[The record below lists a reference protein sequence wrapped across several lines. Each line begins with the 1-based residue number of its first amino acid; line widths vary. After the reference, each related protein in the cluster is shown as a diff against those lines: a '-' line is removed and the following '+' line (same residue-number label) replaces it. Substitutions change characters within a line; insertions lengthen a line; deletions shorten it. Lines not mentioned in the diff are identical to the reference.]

1 MTQTFANSND
11 EQYVSSITDTQQR
24 SVIAASLA
32 KHRQADT
39 LEPGDQVPSL
49 PLTRLSDGAVVRLT
63 ELVGNCPLML
73 IFGSYT

>member
-49 PLTRLSDGAVVRLT
+49 PLTRLSDGDVVHLT
-63 ELVGNCPLML
+63 KLVGARPLML